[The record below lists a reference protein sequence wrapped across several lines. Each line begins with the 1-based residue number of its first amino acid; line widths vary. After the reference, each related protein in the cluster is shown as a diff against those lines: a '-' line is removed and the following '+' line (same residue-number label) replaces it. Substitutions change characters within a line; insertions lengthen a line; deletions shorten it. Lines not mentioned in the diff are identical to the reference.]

1 LPFAQCLLPDFI
13 MKKQQETWTVL
24 KVLNWTKGYIAEKGV
39 ENARLEAEWMLCAV
53 LAMDRVGLYVNYD
66 KPLSPSELVSF
77 REMVARRARREPL
90 QYILGSQEF
99 MGIEFEVSPSV
110 LIPRHD
116 TGTLVEEAVK
126 RCPGAKRIL
135 DIGVGSGCV
144 AVTLA
149 ASLQEA
155 EVFGVEKSAEA
166 LALAEKNARR
176 NGVAVR
182 LLAGSLFEPVR
193 DLTFDLIVSNPPYIP
208 SGDIASLQPEV
219 RDFEPAEAL
228 DGGPDGLDFYRSI
241 IPAAPGYLIPGGWLL
256 FEVGIN
262 QSPQVLRIFK
272 EAGCYGELFAAKDS
286 GGIER
291 VVGGRLVSGE
301 AEKH

>member
-1 LPFAQCLLPDFI
+1 

-39 ENARLEAEWMLCAV
+39 ENARLEAEWMLCAA

>member
-1 LPFAQCLLPDFI
+1 